1 MKKSLLI
8 TKGLFIAA
16 VLLFST
22 VLFTNWASAQQQ
34 TGKSSKTSDE
44 FAKEKIANICRYI
57 DVTKDDSTKLHKVY
71 VDYQKEAQASIADKE
86 KLRTI
91 VKGLRGK
98 IEDVIG
104 KEKYKVYKEKSLA
117 DQALKDKSSH

>member
-22 VLFTNWASAQQQ
+22 ALFTNWASAQQQ
-34 TGKSSKTSDE
+34 SGKASMTSDE
-44 FAKEKIANICRYI
+44 FAKEKIANICRYV
-57 DVTKDDSTKLHKVY
+57 DVNKEDSTKLHKVF

-86 KLRTI
+86 KLGTI